1 RFAVRDRC
9 RQFGDLEGIG
19 AHEREP
25 GGAIGTVGRL
35 GAGESLHGLRQSG
48 GEELVDLY
56 GRDTVPGLEQSE
68 GERAQP
74 GAALDDVRGVREAGG
89 GDDRA
94 HGIGVDDEV
103 LPLLLRR
110 AQTDV
115 SGYLAYVACGQ

>member
-1 RFAVRDRC
+1 
-9 RQFGDLEGIG
+9 
-19 AHEREP
+19 
-25 GGAIGTVGRL
+25 AIGPVGRLGACRGLPVGRL

-48 GEELVDLY
+48 GEELVDLD
-56 GRDTVPGLEQSE
+56 GRDTVPGLEQTE

-74 GAALDDVRGVREAGG
+74 GADLDDVRGILEAGG

-115 SGYLAYVACGQ
+115 SGYLAYIA

>member
-1 RFAVRDRC
+1 A
-9 RQFGDLEGIG
+9 
-19 AHEREP
+19 
-25 GGAIGTVGRL
+25 AIGPVGRLGACLGVTGGHL

-48 GEELVDLY
+48 GEGLVDLD
-56 GRDTVPGLEQSE
+56 GRDTVPGLEQTE

-74 GAALDDVRGVREAGG
+74 GAALDDVRGILEAGG

-115 SGYLAYVACGQ
+115 SGYLAYVAGGQ